1 MPQAPLPVLDLCLK
15 EALDLSRAWVP
26 AWLDRVHSLLREREQ
41 IELRAHERQALAE
54 AHQTVQR
61 QRDAVARHWLSAL
74 ADRLEQA
81 PEQLADQA
89 RKPVLSL
96 DELELMGDDQV
107 HERVETARVQQAA
120 LLVAEDAFQEFTA
133 RLSTAQGFKVVNP
146 EINPLRAAVFVETLS
161 AALTALHITP
171 SARARWLK
179 VGAQPLGEALGHFY
193 RRLNE
198 WLSAQGVR
206 PAGYQVLTAPES
218 RVLPEDALQGADLS
232 GGGDMSD
239 QEALLT
245 LDHLHRL
252 LVGGGEGGAQ
262 ARAIDEDMTRALA
275 AEVVTLMMQ
284 RIAGDKRLLKPLRGH
299 LQEMKPALLEL
310 AASDPRFFADR
321 HNPARR
327 LLDTVTA
334 RSLAFTSERDEGY
347 SGFLQQLRHVVY
359 ELRRPSS
366 RTLADRFPTLLD
378 ELRESED
385 RSVPRGEREARGR
398 AVQTLVRV
406 EQRKLLAEKI
416 AHEFRER
423 PDYPKAPGPV
433 RRFLTTVWAQVVAK
447 ARIDEADHPP
457 MTSGD
462 ANSKRYVDLL
472 GDLLWSCQLA
482 QASLN
487 RPRLVRVIPPV
498 LRTLREGLDSIDYP
512 RERVDAFFQ
521 TLMGLHEAA
530 YKTQRAESAAPPVSE
545 AAAALEDL
553 SVFNADD
560 GEHWMRRQEARDTN
574 FYDDALVEAPQ
585 PGFQVTQPQQRDW
598 TEAKAKAERLLRDA
612 GSLSVGSWFDLQQDG
627 QALRVQLTWASPHG
641 TLFLFGTASGKSMS
655 MTRRGV
661 DRLIEQDKLRVV
673 ADHSVVEEAL
683 DAVAQQALRN
693 SGKG

>member
-15 EALDLSRAWVP
+15 EALELSRAWVP

-41 IELRAHERQALAE
+41 VEPRAHERQALAE
-54 AHQTVQR
+54 AYQTVQR

-74 ADRLEQA
+74 ADRLAQG
-81 PEQLADQA
+81 PEELADQA
-89 RKPVLSL
+89 RKPALSL

-107 HERVETARVQQAA
+107 HERVESARVQQAA
-120 LLVAEDAFQEFTA
+120 LMVAEDAFQEFTA

-146 EINPLRAAVFVETLS
+146 ELNPLRAAVFIETLS
-161 AALTALHITP
+161 TALTALHVTP

-193 RRLNE
+193 RRLNG
-198 WLSAQGVR
+198 WLGEQGVR
-206 PAGYQVLTAPES
+206 PAGYQVVTAPES
-218 RVLPEDALQGADLS
+218 RVLPEELLQGMDLS
-232 GGGDMSD
+232 GNAMSD

-252 LVGGGEGGAQ
+252 LVGNGEAGNAG
-262 ARAIDEDMTRALA
+262 AIDEDMTRALA

-284 RIAGDKRLLKPLRGH
+284 RIAADKRLLKPLRNH

-327 LLDTVTA
+327 LLDAVTA

-366 RTLADRFPTLLD
+366 RTLSERFPSLLD

-385 RSVPRGEREARGR
+385 RAVPRGEREARGR

-416 AHEFRER
+416 AAEFRER
-423 PDYPKAPGPV
+423 PDYAKSPGPV
-433 RRFLTTVWAQVVAK
+433 RRFLTSVWAQVVAK

-462 ANSKRYVDLL
+462 TKSQRYVDLL
-472 GDLLWSCQLA
+472 TDLLWSSQLA

-498 LRTLREGLDSIDYP
+498 LRTLREGLDGIDYP

-530 YKTQRAESAAPPVSE
+530 YKTQRPEAAAPAVSA

-560 GEHWMRRQEARDTN
+560 GDHWMRRQEARDTN
-574 FYDDALVEAPQ
+574 FYDDAIPESTQ
-585 PGFQVTQPQQRDW
+585 PGFQATQPQESDW
-598 TEAKAKAERLLRDA
+598 QAVAPERVLRDA
-612 GSLSVGSWFDLQQDG
+612 GSLNVGSWFDLQQEG
-627 QALRVQLTWASPHG
+627 QALRVQLTWASPHA

-683 DAVAQQALRN
+683 DAVAQQALKN